1 MTPSTAPLHLDT
13 LDARILRA
21 LRTRENGISRAE
33 LAEELGVAR
42 EAVWARIEELRA
54 LGYDIEA
61 SPHQGYRLLA
71 APDLLHADDLV
82 ARLDRSQVI
91 GRDVRVFQ
99 ETTSTNDVVEKLA
112 RDGVPEGIVVIA
124 ETQTR
129 GRGRLGRTW
138 ISPRSRGLWMS
149 ILLRP
154 SLEPGAV
161 TRLTIAAATALARA
175 VECSTRLRPAVKWPN
190 DLVLGG
196 RKVAGILL
204 ELHAELDRV
213 RHVIM
218 GIGVNVNQTGAE
230 FPPELRD
237 SATSLRIESG
247 GFISRP
253 DLTVA
258 LLRELDIDYT
268 RAVGDGF
275 DALAAEWESRCITL
289 GHRVVIQSGQRRV
302 EGRAETL
309 DADGALLLRT
319 QHGRL
324 ERVVG
329 GDVTIEKNQ

>member
-1 MTPSTAPLHLDT
+1 MMPSTAPLPLDSV
-13 LDARILRA
+13 DARILRA
-21 LRTRENGISRAE
+21 LRTREDGVSRAE
-33 LAEELGVAR
+33 LADALGVSR
-42 EAVWARIEELRA
+42 EAISGRIEELRR

-61 SPHQGYRLLA
+61 SPHKGYRLVS
-71 APDLLHADDLV
+71 APDVLHTDDLL
-82 ARLDRSQVI
+82 ARLGPLRVI

-112 RDGVPEGIVVIA
+112 RDGVPEGVVVIA
-124 ETQTR
+124 ESQTR

-138 ISPRSRGLWMS
+138 VSPRSKGLWMS

-154 SLEPGAV
+154 SLGPGAV

-175 VECSTRLRPAVKWPN
+175 VECSTGLRPGVKWPN

-218 GIGVNVNQTGAE
+218 GIGVNVNQVTAE
-230 FPPELRD
+230 FPPELRK

-247 GFISRP
+247 GLTSRS
-253 DLTVA
+253 DLAVA
-258 LLRELDIDYT
+258 LLRELDLDYA
-268 RAVGDGF
+268 RAVGNEF
-275 DALAAEWESRCITL
+275 EALAAEWESRSVTL

-324 ERVVG
+324 ERVIG
-329 GDVTIEKNQ
+329 GDVTVEKDP